1 MCAAAYSKNNPET
14 ILNAKKT
21 LCVLALLASATSAAT
36 AHAVPLPLQD
46 AVITASYN
54 GAPEGML
61 GLDHLFVQE
70 PGSNTTGLDPTD
82 TGVEFL
88 TSDFLFGID
97 FTRSGALT
105 VFANAAVAP
114 GAYSM
119 RFDFG
124 QTLPSPITGFRFVGA
139 DGATGAPW
147 LSIVDAH
154 TIALDLGGVAWS
166 EFGSL
171 TAQLEGTNEVPE
183 PASAALALVGLAA
196 RGFAARSRKQ
206 QLGC

>member
-1 MCAAAYSKNNPET
+1 MILALAAAL
-14 ILNAKKT
+14 I
-21 LCVLALLASATSAAT
+21 ATTAT
-36 AHAVPLPLQD
+36 TAGAHAAPLPLRD

-54 GAPEGML
+54 GMPESML

-70 PGSNTTGLDPTD
+70 PGSNVTRLDPTD

-88 TSDFLFGID
+88 TADFLFGVD
-97 FTRSGALT
+97 FSNSGALT
-105 VFANAAVAP
+105 IFANGAVAP

-124 QTLPSPITGFRFVGA
+124 NTLASPIGALRLVGM
-139 DGATGAPW
+139 DGAFGTPS

-154 TIALDLGGVAWS
+154 TIALDLAGVEWS

-171 TAQLEGTNEVPE
+171 TAQLESPAEVPE
-183 PASAALALVGLAA
+183 PAGAALALAGLAA
-196 RGFAARSRKQ
+196 MGFAARARKQ
-206 QLGC
+206 RPGR